1 MKSVVLAE
9 KPSVARD
16 IARVLK
22 CNQKKNGYM
31 ESDKYIVTWALGHL
45 VTNADPEQYDAKYKQ
60 WDLNMLPIIP
70 ERMKTVVIG
79 KTRKQFNTVKAQI
92 ERQDVKEVIIATDA
106 GREGELVARL
116 IIEKCKGNKPLK
128 RLWISSVTDKAILEG
143 FKHLKPADAY
153 NGLYEAAMAR
163 SEADW
168 IVGINAT
175 RALTTKYDAQLSTGR
190 VQTPT
195 LQMVKIRQD
204 AVQKFQPKT
213 FYGIEL
219 ISGSDKF
226 KWQTTGQVFDE
237 RKVDTLLQQLKGTE
251 AVVQNVVSKEKKRY
265 AGKLYDLTSLQQD
278 AYKRFNYSAKE
289 TLNAM
294 QSLYET
300 HKYVTYPRTDSNYL
314 TTDMASSLKERVAS
328 LGATPYKAHVVQL
341 LKTDIKG
348 GSHIINNAK
357 VSDHHAI
364 VPTEVRA
371 NLDALGAREKNVY
384 LLIAERYLSNLM
396 EPNTYKEETV
406 TVQVGKESFTFKTE
420 TTVNAGFKALYEAD
434 TKTKHTAYQKGDVI
448 SPVNL
453 KKTTG
458 ETQPPAYLNEG
469 TLLKAMEN
477 PASIFNIDKE
487 SSSTLKS
494 TGGIGTVATRADII
508 EKLYNLNAIE
518 NNNGNIKVTNK
529 GRQLLELAPERL
541 KSPELTADWEHKL
554 TRIER
559 NAYSKKQFMREM
571 VIFTK
576 EIIEEIKSSDEKFKH
591 DNLTSTECPT
601 CGKFMLE
608 KKTRNGKMLVCQDP
622 TCGTKKNVQR
632 KTNARCP
639 ECKKKLTLHGKGPK
653 AMYSCVCGFIE
664 TQEQMDKRFKS
675 KKTGKVSK
683 KEINKYMKKEEPI
696 NNPFADAFKNLNL

>member
-143 FKHLKPADAY
+143 FKHLKPADVY

-237 RKVDTLLQQLKGTE
+237 HKVDTLLQQLKGKE

-396 EPNTYKEETV
+396 EPNTYKEETII
-406 TVQVGKESFTFKTE
+406 VQVGKESFTFKTE

-434 TKTKHTAYQKGDVI
+434 TKTKHTTYQKGDVI

-571 VIFTK
+571 IIFTK

-653 AMYSCVCGFIE
+653 AMYSCVCGFRE

>member
-204 AVQKFQPKT
+204 AIQKFQPKT

-237 RKVDTLLQQLKGTE
+237 LKVDTLLQQLKGKE

-396 EPNTYKEETV
+396 EPNTYKEDTV

-477 PASIFNIDKE
+477 PSSIFNIDKE

-571 VIFTK
+571 IIFTK

-622 TCGTKKNVQR
+622 TCGTKKNVQS

-653 AMYSCVCGFIE
+653 AMYSCVCGFRE

>member
-237 RKVDTLLQQLKGTE
+237 LKVDTLLQQLKGKE

-406 TVQVGKESFTFKTE
+406 TVQVGKESFIFKTE

-458 ETQPPAYLNEG
+458 DTQPPAYLNEG

-571 VIFTK
+571 IIFTK

-653 AMYSCVCGFIE
+653 AMYSCVCGFRE

>member
-226 KWQTTGQVFDE
+226 KWQTTGKVFDE
-237 RKVDTLLQQLKGTE
+237 LKVDTLLQQLKGKE

-348 GSHIINNAK
+348 GSHIINDAK

-406 TVQVGKESFTFKTE
+406 TVQVGKESFIFKTE

-434 TKTKHTAYQKGDVI
+434 TKTKHTTYQKGDVI

-458 ETQPPAYLNEG
+458 DTQPPAYLNEG

-571 VIFTK
+571 IIFTK

-653 AMYSCVCGFIE
+653 AMYSCVCGFRE